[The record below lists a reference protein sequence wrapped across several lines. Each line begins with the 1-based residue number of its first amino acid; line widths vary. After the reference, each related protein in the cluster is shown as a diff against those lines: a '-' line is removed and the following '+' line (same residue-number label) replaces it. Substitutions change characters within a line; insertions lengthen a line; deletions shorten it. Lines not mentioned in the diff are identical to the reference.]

1 MEEAARNLGASTVS
15 AWLRITMP
23 LITAN
28 IVAAAVLTFA
38 FNMLE
43 VSDSLIL
50 AQTKEY
56 YPITKQIYQLATSTG
71 SLEAVNQAAAM
82 GVYAIILLGVTMG
95 IASLLLGRRLG
106 MVFRA

>member
-1 MEEAARNLGASTVS
+1 
-15 AWLRITMP
+15 
-23 LITAN
+23 
-28 IVAAAVLTFA
+28 
-38 FNMLE
+38 MLE

-95 IASLLLGRRLG
+95 VASLLLGRRLG